1 MQLSTKAIDRFRTS
15 ADASHFLLI
24 PNAVATP
31 SSVEEVAELFA
42 YASKNKT
49 SITFRS
55 GGTSLS
61 GQSVTDGILVD
72 TRKNFRNFEVLD
84 GGLKVKVQPGATV
97 RAVNARLARFGRK
110 LGPDPASEVACT
122 IGGVI
127 ANNSSGMACG
137 ITHNTYQT
145 LESALIVLANG
156 AIIDTSSVSADEA
169 VKNADPK
176 LFAELTSIISSVN
189 SRSDLVAQIQS
200 QYQIKNTMG
209 YGLNSLTDYTSV
221 SDVLLHLMV
230 GSEGTLGFIAEAT
243 FNTIPLL
250 NAAATALKIY
260 PSLLDAT
267 NALDALIKTG
277 PATIELMDAA
287 SLRAS
292 GVDVGGAKITH
303 QAALLIEYQAENTDA
318 LAQKVST
325 LSDLELTS
333 DKKVRDSLW
342 HIRKGLYATV
352 AGARRSG
359 TTALLEDISVPVS
372 QIAQTCSGLQELFTQ
387 HGYDDAVIFGH
398 AKDGN
403 IHFLINED
411 FSDALKAE
419 RYRKFTEGMISLVLS
434 QKGSLKAEHG
444 TGRMMAPFVERQF
457 GNELYQVMKRIKK
470 AFDPANVLNPGVL
483 ISSDIDAH
491 MRNIKFNPTI
501 SPVADNCVECGY
513 CEPICP
519 SKDLTTTP
527 RQRIVISRAISTA
540 HINGDEKLY
549 KELLAQS
556 QYEVQETCAAD
567 GMCATTCPLG
577 INTGE
582 LVKELRS
589 HEPAGLRSAYWTLAS
604 KSWGKSVKQVG
615 GVMSIAQLIP
625 TPLVLTANKLLRLAF
640 GKETVPLW
648 SKDLP
653 RGGKSRESISQPN
666 PEFVFFTSCLET
678 MFSSE
683 TATSLRSLSKK
694 AGVNFLVPEGISDL
708 CCSTP
713 WKSKG
718 LTNGYESMAE
728 KTYQA
733 LLVASMNGKLPIVC
747 ENSSCSEGLLDVLR
761 AKKDSSLTI
770 IDSVDYV
777 ASTLLPRLGV
787 NHKIN
792 SALLHPTCSSTALGS
807 NQNLKV
813 IASAISL
820 EITILD
826 SWGCCG
832 FAGDRG
838 MLHPELTA
846 SATSAQSEEISGK
859 KFDSYLSTNLTC
871 EIGMSRATGQKYEHI
886 LCALDRLT
894 S

>member
-31 SSVEEVAELFA
+31 SSAEEVAELFA

-625 TPLVLTANKLLRLAF
+625 TPLVLTSNKLLRLAF